1 MRVRLARALVFASI
15 QAETPRLL
23 ALNLTASPWDWV
35 IELGLSPCLETSE
48 QVGLTKSSKPTSR
61 VQAS

>member
-1 MRVRLARALVFASI
+1 MRVRLSRAVVFAGI
-15 QAETPRLL
+15 QAGTPWLL
-23 ALNLTASPWDWV
+23 ALNPTANPWDWV

-48 QVGLTKSSKPTSR
+48 QVGLTKSNKPPSR